1 MRVTNNMMINNTS
14 KNINGN
20 KANQVYLNN
29 QMTTQKKILRP
40 SENPIIAIRALRLRS
55 TLNQLNQ
62 YYDKNI
68 PDVESWYKMADTAY
82 YNMNKILT
90 DCQSLC
96 NYGTSDGIVT
106 ADDRKTILESL
117 KAYKSQLYSEGNTD
131 NAGRSIFTGYRT
143 NSALTFM
150 EDDPEESYDISQS
163 FTYSDISEFKYYSG
177 NVEVPQTLQE
187 VLDGVANGR
196 DRTKSP
202 YISDTT
208 ETAYDRIRLAYD
220 KIGDLHSI
228 NYKYDTTD
236 VTFTGGTEERVAFY
250 EGKMRQVNANGSPIN
265 DDVNPPVPFDDG
277 AGNDI
282 VLDDSAIITRTVYEG
297 VDTSGNPVAGANLT
311 VYESEND
318 WEAAMGTKIVGDGE
332 MVLIKNTGDLILGA
346 DVSNDLKN
354 GRASIQVDYE
364 KTGFDQ
370 GELRPEYYYNCTCK
384 TDPLHPVESIRYDED
399 GNKVYQDIRFNIAV
413 NQSIIVNFQA
423 DDFFDMS
430 AYQDVVELIDA
441 TEKAIK
447 AHDKVSELEQMQ
459 KEAKYVDYQDE
470 IQKWLDAAN
479 KEASYAD
486 ANLTNQL
493 SADLGKFSKYLKKLN
508 VMYTELGSRG
518 QELEMTKSRLENQQL
533 AVEELKST
541 NEDRELSDIIID
553 YTAAYNA
560 YQASLMAASKIEK
573 QTLLNYI

>member
-1 MRVTNNMMINNTS
+1 MMINNTT

-20 KANQVYLNN
+20 KANQTYLNN

-55 TLNQLNQ
+55 TLSQLNQ
-62 YYDKNI
+62 YYEKNI
-68 PDVESWYKMADTAY
+68 PDVEAWYKMADTAF

-90 DCQSLC
+90 DCQTKC
-96 NYGTSDGIVT
+96 NYGNNTTIT

-117 KAYKSQLYSEGNTD
+117 TALRTQLYSEGNTD
-131 NAGRSIFTGYRT
+131 NAGRSVFTGYRT
-143 NSALTFM
+143 NSTLTFM
-150 EDDPEESYDISQS
+150 EDDPEESYDITQS
-163 FTYSDISEFKYYSG
+163 FTYEDISEFKYYSG

-187 VLDGVANGR
+187 VLDGIANGS

-220 KIGDLHSI
+220 GINDIASL
-228 NYKYDTTD
+228 NYKYGTTD
-236 VTFTGGTEERVAFY
+236 VTFTGGTEEKVAY
-250 EGKMRQVNANGSPIN
+250 YDGKLRQVNANGNPLDDTGAVIN
-265 DDVNPPVPFDDG
+265 DH
-277 AGNDI
+277 AGNPV
-282 VLDDSAIITRTVYEG
+282 VLDNSAIVTRTVYQG
-297 VDTSGNPVAGANLT
+297 VDAGGVPVAGATLA
-311 VYESEND
+311 VYDTEVN

-332 MVLIKNTGDLILGA
+332 MVFIKNTGDLVLGS
-346 DVSNDLKN
+346 DVSNALKS
-354 GRASIQVDYE
+354 GRADIQIDYD
-364 KTGFDQ
+364 KTGFTK

-384 TDPLHPVESIRYDED
+384 TDPDHPVENIRYDEN
-399 GNKVYQDIRFNIAV
+399 GKKVYEDINFNIGV
-413 NQSIIVNFQA
+413 NQSITVNFQA

-430 AYQDVVELIDA
+430 IYQDVTELMNA
-441 TEKAIK
+441 TDKAIK
-447 AHDKVSELEQMQ
+447 AHDKVAKLEEMQ
-459 KEAKYVDYQDE
+459 REAKYVDHQDE
-470 IQKWLDAAN
+470 IQKWLDAAR
-479 KEASYAD
+479 KEADYAD
-486 ANLTNQL
+486 KNLGNQL
-493 SADLGKFSKYLKKLN
+493 SAGVGKFSKYLKKLN
-508 VMYTELGSRG
+508 VMYTEIGSRG
-518 QELEMTKSRLENQQL
+518 QQLEMTKNRLENQQL

>member
-1 MRVTNNMMINNTS
+1 MRVTNNMMINNTT

-20 KANQVYLNN
+20 KANQTYLNN

-55 TLNQLNQ
+55 TLSQLNQ
-62 YYDKNI
+62 YYEKNI
-68 PDVESWYKMADTAY
+68 PDVEAWYKMADTAF

-90 DCQSLC
+90 DCQTKC
-96 NYGTSDGIVT
+96 NYGNNTTIT

-117 KAYKSQLYSEGNTD
+117 TALRTQLYSEGNTD
-131 NAGRSIFTGYRT
+131 NAGRSVFTGYRT
-143 NSALTFM
+143 NSTLTFM
-150 EDDPEESYDISQS
+150 EDDPEESYDITQS
-163 FTYSDISEFKYYSG
+163 FTYEDISEFKYYSG

-187 VLDGVANGR
+187 VLDGIANGS

-220 KIGDLHSI
+220 GINDIASL
-228 NYKYDTTD
+228 NYKYGTTD
-236 VTFTGGTEERVAFY
+236 VTFTGGTEEKVAY
-250 EGKMRQVNANGSPIN
+250 YDGKLRQVNANGNPLDDTGAVIN
-265 DDVNPPVPFDDG
+265 DD
-277 AGNDI
+277 AGNPV
-282 VLDDSAIITRTVYEG
+282 VLDNSAIVTRTVYQG
-297 VDTSGNPVAGANLT
+297 VDAGGVPVAGATLA
-311 VYESEND
+311 VYDTEVN

-332 MVLIKNTGDLILGA
+332 MVFIKNTGDLVLGS
-346 DVSNDLKN
+346 DVSNALKS
-354 GRASIQVDYE
+354 GRADIQIDYD
-364 KTGFDQ
+364 KTGFTK

-384 TDPLHPVESIRYDED
+384 TDPDHPEENIRDDEN
-399 GNKVYQDIRFNIAV
+399 GKKVYEDINFNIGV
-413 NQSIIVNFQA
+413 NQSITVNFQA

-430 AYQDVVELIDA
+430 IYQDVTELMNA
-441 TEKAIK
+441 TDKAIK
-447 AHDKVSELEQMQ
+447 AHDKVAKLEEMQ
-459 KEAKYVDYQDE
+459 REAKYVDHQDE
-470 IQKWLDAAN
+470 IQKWLDAAR
-479 KEASYAD
+479 KEADYAD
-486 ANLTNQL
+486 ENLGNQL
-493 SADLGKFSKYLKKLN
+493 SAGVGKFSKYLKKLN
-508 VMYTELGSRG
+508 VMYTEIGSRG
-518 QELEMTKSRLENQQL
+518 QQLEMTKNRLENQQL

>member
-1 MRVTNNMMINNTS
+1 MRVTNNMMINNTT

-20 KANQVYLNN
+20 KANQTYLNN

-55 TLNQLNQ
+55 TLSQLNQ
-62 YYDKNI
+62 YYEKNI
-68 PDVESWYKMADTAY
+68 PDVEAWYKMADTAF

-90 DCQSLC
+90 DCQTKC
-96 NYGTSDGIVT
+96 NYGNNTTIT

-117 KAYKSQLYSEGNTD
+117 TALRTQLYSEGNTD
-131 NAGRSIFTGYRT
+131 NAGRSVFTGYRT
-143 NSALTFM
+143 NSTLTFM
-150 EDDPEESYDISQS
+150 EDDPEESYDITQS
-163 FTYSDISEFKYYSG
+163 FTYEDISEFKYYSG

-187 VLDGVANGR
+187 VLDGIANGS

-220 KIGDLHSI
+220 GINDIASL
-228 NYKYDTTD
+228 NYKYGTTD
-236 VTFTGGTEERVAFY
+236 VTFTGGTEEKVAY
-250 EGKMRQVNANGSPIN
+250 YDGKLRQVNANGNPLDDTGAVIN
-265 DDVNPPVPFDDG
+265 DNDGNPV
-277 AGNDI
+277 
-282 VLDDSAIITRTVYEG
+282 VLDNSAIVTRTVYQG
-297 VDTSGNPVAGANLT
+297 VDAGGVPVAGATLA
-311 VYESEND
+311 VYDTEVN

-332 MVLIKNTGDLILGA
+332 MVFIKNTGDLVLGS
-346 DVSNDLKN
+346 DVSNALKS
-354 GRASIQVDYE
+354 GRADIQIDYD
-364 KTGFDQ
+364 KTGFTK

-384 TDPLHPVESIRYDED
+384 TDPDHPVENIRYDEN
-399 GNKVYQDIRFNIAV
+399 GKKVYEDINFNIGV
-413 NQSIIVNFQA
+413 NQSITVNFQA

-430 AYQDVVELIDA
+430 IYQDVTELMNA
-441 TEKAIK
+441 TDKAIK
-447 AHDKVSELEQMQ
+447 AHDKVAKLEEMQ
-459 KEAKYVDYQDE
+459 REAKYVDHQDE
-470 IQKWLDAAN
+470 IQKWLDAAR
-479 KEASYAD
+479 KEADYAD
-486 ANLTNQL
+486 ENLGNQL
-493 SADLGKFSKYLKKLN
+493 SAGVGKFSKYLKKLN
-508 VMYTELGSRG
+508 VMYTEIGSRG
-518 QELEMTKSRLENQQL
+518 QQLEMTKNRLENQQL

>member
-1 MRVTNNMMINNTS
+1 MRVTNNMMINNTT

-20 KANQVYLNN
+20 KANQTYLNN

-55 TLNQLNQ
+55 TLSQLNQ
-62 YYDKNI
+62 YYEKNI
-68 PDVESWYKMADTAY
+68 PDVEAWYKMADTAF

-90 DCQSLC
+90 DCQTKC
-96 NYGTSDGIVT
+96 NYGNNTTIT

-117 KAYKSQLYSEGNTD
+117 TALRTQLYSEGNTD
-131 NAGRSIFTGYRT
+131 NAGRSVFTGYRT
-143 NSALTFM
+143 NSTLTFM
-150 EDDPEESYDISQS
+150 EDDPEESYDIIQS
-163 FTYSDISEFKYYSG
+163 FTYEDISEFKYYSG

-187 VLDGVANGR
+187 VLDGIANGS

-220 KIGDLHSI
+220 GINDIASL
-228 NYKYDTTD
+228 NYKYGTTD
-236 VTFTGGTEERVAFY
+236 VTFTGGTEEKVAY
-250 EGKMRQVNANGSPIN
+250 YDGKLRQVNANGNPLDDTGAVIN
-265 DDVNPPVPFDDG
+265 DK
-277 AGNDI
+277 AGNPV
-282 VLDDSAIITRTVYEG
+282 VLDNSAIVTRTVYQG
-297 VDTSGNPVAGANLT
+297 VDAGGVPVAGATLA
-311 VYESEND
+311 VYDTEVN

-332 MVLIKNTGDLILGA
+332 MVFIKNTGDLVLGS
-346 DVSNDLKN
+346 DVSNALKS
-354 GRASIQVDYE
+354 GRADIQIDYD
-364 KTGFDQ
+364 KTGFTK

-384 TDPLHPVESIRYDED
+384 TDPDHPVENIRYDEN
-399 GNKVYQDIRFNIAV
+399 GKKVYEDINFNIGV
-413 NQSIIVNFQA
+413 NQSITVNFQA

-430 AYQDVVELIDA
+430 IYQDVTELMNA
-441 TEKAIK
+441 TDKAIK
-447 AHDKVSELEQMQ
+447 AHDKVAKLEEMQ
-459 KEAKYVDYQDE
+459 REAKYVDHQDE
-470 IQKWLDAAN
+470 IQKWLDAAR
-479 KEASYAD
+479 KEADYAD
-486 ANLTNQL
+486 ENLGNQL
-493 SADLGKFSKYLKKLN
+493 SAGVGKFSKYLKKLN
-508 VMYTELGSRG
+508 VMYTEIGSRG
-518 QELEMTKSRLENQQL
+518 QQLEMTKNRLENQQL

>member
-1 MRVTNNMMINNTS
+1 MRVTNNMMINNTT

-20 KANQVYLNN
+20 KANQTYLNN

-55 TLNQLNQ
+55 TLSQLNQ
-62 YYDKNI
+62 YYEKNI
-68 PDVESWYKMADTAY
+68 PDVEAWYKMADTAF

-90 DCQSLC
+90 DCQTKC
-96 NYGTSDGIVT
+96 NYGNNTTIT

-117 KAYKSQLYSEGNTD
+117 TALRTQLYSEGNTD
-131 NAGRSIFTGYRT
+131 NAGRSVFTGYRT
-143 NSALTFM
+143 NSTLTFM
-150 EDDPEESYDISQS
+150 EDDPEESYDITQS
-163 FTYSDISEFKYYSG
+163 FTYEDISEFKYYSG

-187 VLDGVANGR
+187 VLDGIANGS

-220 KIGDLHSI
+220 GINDIASL
-228 NYKYDTTD
+228 NYKYGTTD
-236 VTFTGGTEERVAFY
+236 VTFTGGTEEKVAY
-250 EGKMRQVNANGSPIN
+250 YDGKLRQVNANGNPLDDTGAVIN
-265 DDVNPPVPFDDG
+265 DT
-277 AGNDI
+277 AGNPV
-282 VLDDSAIITRTVYEG
+282 VLDNSAIVTRTVYQG
-297 VDTSGNPVAGANLT
+297 VDAGGVPVAGATLA
-311 VYESEND
+311 VYDTEVN

-332 MVLIKNTGDLILGA
+332 MVFIKNTGDLVLGS
-346 DVSNDLKN
+346 DVSNALKS
-354 GRASIQVDYE
+354 GRADIQIDYD
-364 KTGFDQ
+364 KTGFTK

-384 TDPLHPVESIRYDED
+384 TDPDHPVENIRYDEN
-399 GNKVYQDIRFNIAV
+399 GKKVYEDINFNIGV
-413 NQSIIVNFQA
+413 NQSITVNFQA

-430 AYQDVVELIDA
+430 IYQDVTELMNA
-441 TEKAIK
+441 TDKAIK
-447 AHDKVSELEQMQ
+447 AHDKVAKLEEMQ
-459 KEAKYVDYQDE
+459 REAKYVDHQDE
-470 IQKWLDAAN
+470 IQKWLDAAR
-479 KEASYAD
+479 KEADYAD
-486 ANLTNQL
+486 ENLGNQL
-493 SADLGKFSKYLKKLN
+493 SAGVGKFSKYLKKLN
-508 VMYTELGSRG
+508 VMYTEIGSRG
-518 QELEMTKSRLENQQL
+518 QQLEMTKNRLENQQL